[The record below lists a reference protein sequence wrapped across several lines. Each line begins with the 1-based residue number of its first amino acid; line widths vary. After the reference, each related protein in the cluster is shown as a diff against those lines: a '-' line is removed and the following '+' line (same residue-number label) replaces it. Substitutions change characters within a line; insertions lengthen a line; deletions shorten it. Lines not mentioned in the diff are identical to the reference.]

1 MRTCPSCGEGNPS
14 RAKFCLNCGSRLDV
28 LVSGSEERKLVT
40 VLFSD
45 LVGFTERSD
54 RADPEDVKAM
64 LRVFHARLKD
74 EIEHYGGTV
83 DKFIGDAVLGVFGAP
98 ASHEDDPQRA
108 ILAALRIQEAMD
120 ELNEQRPGLELA
132 ARIGITTGQAV
143 VSFGAGPQIGE
154 SLTGDVVNTA
164 SRLQNVAPPGGIVVG
179 EPTYRAA
186 AHRFVFE
193 ELEPVQVKGK
203 AEALQIWRPL
213 RSRSRIGL
221 DVRER
226 PRTVFVGR
234 SEEAARLRSMYRSAV
249 PSDGEGSVQLV
260 TIVGE
265 PGVGKTRLVQ
275 EFAVF
280 VEELPDLVR
289 WRVGRSL
296 PFGEGVSYWAL
307 GDVVKGEAGILDSD
321 APETAEA
328 KLQTALSSVIAS
340 GEEREWIHAM
350 LTPLIGMAET
360 RTSTARDEQFTAW
373 RSFLEAMAMENP
385 LVLIFEDLHWADDN
399 MLDFIEDFV
408 RHASGPILVV
418 CTARPELVATR
429 RSWGAGLRT
438 TQTIQLPP
446 LTDSETTILLSALL
460 DRAVLPV
467 ETQAMLLE
475 RSGGNPLY
483 AEEFVQML
491 ADRGVIDRRT
501 GDRAYGTTSNAA
513 IPVPESLQALIGAR
527 LDALPAADKALMHDA
542 AVIGKVFW
550 SGALAALAGLG
561 EGEIVERLEDVTRRE
576 LVRPSRTSSVEG
588 QAEYTFWHGL
598 VRDVAYGQIPR
609 ASRGAKHL
617 AVAEWL
623 EATAGDRVSDVAEEL
638 AHHYGE
644 ALRLARSI
652 GAGHPPAQL
661 ERLTAEAARYL
672 LLAGERALPFDA
684 AKADAYHLQALEL
697 LPAGSSL
704 RPRVLRHAADTAS
717 ILGRFEES
725 ERRFAEA
732 IEGFRSAGDDLG
744 AGEAMGMLARAKS
757 KRGDV
762 AGAKPLYEEAIGLLE
777 ALPPGPELA
786 RVYNRK
792 AGQLLLAGDYAAS
805 REWADKALDLARAS
819 GLEDEVVRA
828 LQERGAS
835 RCELGEEAA
844 GFEDLRAALRLGLA
858 AGMGEEVV
866 LTYGNLA
873 YQQWFREG
881 PATAIETW
889 GQMESY
895 SERRGYLTH
904 AMWAK
909 TGRLESMF
917 DLGDWDQVLELAQQ
931 VVDWDAEHGESQVG
945 TYARF
950 FQAWVHVRRG
960 ETEPAARLAQQLL
973 PRAQLIEY
981 AEFYAPALMIAAET
995 ERARGDL
1002 AAASQH
1008 VHEFAELTEENPEY
1022 RGLFVPVAVRLL
1034 VAVGDVDG
1042 AEGLLPEA
1050 SETRTRRHRL
1060 ALDTALA
1067 VIAEARSEAGVAAAY
1082 RDVAAGWRDY
1092 GFLLEEGLTL
1102 LGEGRCLVAAG
1113 DPGAGEVLARAR
1125 SVLSRLGARPLVGE
1139 VDALTGVAATA
1150 T

>member
-1 MRTCPSCGEGNPS
+1 VRTCPSCGERNPA
-14 RAKFCLNCGSRLDV
+14 RAKFCLNCGFRLDV
-28 LVSGSEERKLVT
+28 AAAESEERKLVT

-45 LVGFTERSD
+45 LVGFTARSD

-64 LRVFHARLKD
+64 LRAFHARLKD

-98 ASHEDDPQRA
+98 VSHEDDPERA
-108 ILAALRIQEAMD
+108 VFAALRIQEAME
-120 ELNEQRPGLELA
+120 ELNDERPGPPLA
-132 ARIGITTGQAV
+132 ARIGITTGEAV
-143 VSFGAGPQIGE
+143 VSIRAGPQIGE
-154 SLTGDVVNTA
+154 SVTGDVVNTA
-164 SRLQNVAPPGGIVVG
+164 SRLQSVAPAGGIVVG

-186 AHRFVFE
+186 AHQFVFE

-203 AEALQIWRPL
+203 ADALQIWRPL

-234 SEEAARLRSMYRSAV
+234 EAESARLRSLYRTAV
-249 PSDGEGSVQLV
+249 PGGGEGSLQLV

-296 PFGEGVSYWAL
+296 PFGEGVSFWAL

-321 APETAEA
+321 APEVTEA
-328 KLQTALSSVIAS
+328 KLTTALSSVLGDDDERDWIRTRLAPLLGIAEAGAATS
-340 GEEREWIHAM
+340 RE
-350 LTPLIGMAET
+350 
-360 RTSTARDEQFTAW
+360 EQFTAW
-373 RSFLEAMAMENP
+373 RRFLEALAEENP
-385 LVLIFEDLHWADDN
+385 LVLIFEDLHWADDP
-399 MLDFIEDFV
+399 MLDFIEEFAL
-408 RHASGPILVV
+408 RGQGRILML
-418 CTARPELVATR
+418 CTARPELYAR
-429 RSWGAGLRT
+429 RGDWAAGLRNAD
-438 TQTIQLPP
+438 TIPLPP
-446 LTDSETTILLSALL
+446 LTDSETAILLSALL

-467 ETQAMLLE
+467 ETQATLLE

-501 GDRAYGTTSNAA
+501 GGRAYGTAADVA

-527 LDALPAADKALMHDA
+527 LDALPSAEKALLHDA

-550 SGALAALAGLG
+550 SGALASLAGVG
-561 EGEIVERLEDVTRRE
+561 EQEIIGRLDDVARRE
-576 LVRPSRTSSVEG
+576 LVRPSRSSSVEG
-588 QAEYTFWHGL
+588 QAEYAFWHGL

-609 ASRGAKHL
+609 AARGAKHL

-623 EATAGDRVSDVAEEL
+623 ETTAGDRVSDVAEEL

-644 ALRLARSI
+644 ALELARTT
-652 GAGHPPAQL
+652 GGWPALAEL
-661 ERLTAEAARYL
+661 ERLAAESARYL
-672 LLAGERALPFDA
+672 LLAGDRTIRFDA
-684 AKADAYHLQALEL
+684 EKADAYHLRAVRL
-697 LPAGSSL
+697 LSPSSSL
-704 RPRVLRHAADTAS
+704 RPQALRHAADSAG

-725 ERRFAEA
+725 ERLFAEA
-732 IEGFRSAGDDLG
+732 IEGFRDAGDVRG

-757 KRGDV
+757 KRGDS
-762 AGAKPLYEEAIGLLE
+762 AGSRPLYDEAIELLE

-792 AGQLLLAGDYAAS
+792 AGQLLLAGDHAGA
-805 REWADKALDLARAS
+805 REWAEKALALARET

-844 GFEDLRAALRLGLA
+844 GFRDLREALQLGLA
-858 AGMGEEVV
+858 GGMGEEVA

-881 PATAIETW
+881 PATALQTW
-889 GQMESY
+889 REMERY
-895 SERRGYLTH
+895 SDRRGYQTD
-904 AMWAK
+904 AMWAR
-909 TGRLESMF
+909 TGRLETMF
-917 DLGDWDQVLELAQQ
+917 DLGDWDEVLELAQQ
-931 VVDWDAEHGESQVG
+931 VGDWDAEHGDSQLG

-950 FQAWVHVRRG
+950 LQAWVHVRRG
-960 ETEPAARLAQQLL
+960 EIDAAVRLADELL
-973 PRAQLIEY
+973 PRARLIEY
-981 AEFYAPALMIAAET
+981 AEFTAPALMISAET
-995 ERARGDL
+995 ERMRGDL
-1002 AAASQH
+1002 EAASRH
-1008 VHEFAELTEENPEY
+1008 IHEFAEITEANPEY

-1034 VAVGDVDG
+1034 VAVGDVYG
-1042 AEGLLPEA
+1042 ARAILPGPTEV
-1050 SETRTRRHRL
+1050 RTRRHRL
-1060 ALDTALA
+1060 GLDTALA
-1067 VIAEARSEAGVAAAY
+1067 AIAEAKGDAAAAVRY
-1082 RDVAAGWRDY
+1082 GEAAEAWADY
-1092 GFLLEEGLTL
+1092 GFSLEEGLTL
-1102 LGEGRCLVAAG
+1102 LGQARCLASAE
-1113 DPGAGEVLARAR
+1113 DPRAGEVLARAR
-1125 SVLSRLGARPLVGE
+1125 SVLGRLGARPFVAE
-1139 VDALTGVAATA
+1139 ADALAQAAA
-1150 T
+1150 AGG

>member
-1 MRTCPSCGEGNPS
+1 VRTCPNCGERNPV
-14 RAKFCLNCGSRLDV
+14 RAKYCLNCGVRLDV
-28 LVSGSEERKLVT
+28 AMSESEERKLVT

-64 LRVFHARLKD
+64 LRVFHARLKE

-98 ASHEDDPQRA
+98 VSHEDDPERA
-108 ILAALRIQEAMD
+108 IFAALRIQEAMD
-120 ELNEQRPGLELA
+120 ELNEQRPALELA
-132 ARIGITTGQAV
+132 ARIGITTGEAV

-186 AHRFVFE
+186 AHQFVFE
-193 ELEPVQVKGK
+193 ELDPVQVKGK
-203 AEALQIWRPL
+203 AGALHIWRPL

-234 SEEAARLRSMYRSAV
+234 ENEAARLRSLYRAAV
-249 PSDGEGSVQLV
+249 PGGLEGSLQLV

-296 PFGEGVSYWAL
+296 PFGEGVSFWAL
-307 GDVVKGEAGILDSD
+307 GDVVKGETGILDSD
-321 APETAEA
+321 APEVTEA
-328 KLQTALSSVIAS
+328 KLTTALSSVVTDDD
-340 GEEREWIHAM
+340 ERDWIRTR
-350 LTPLIGMAET
+350 LTPLLGIAEAG
-360 RTSTARDEQFTAW
+360 STMSRDEQFTAW
-373 RSFLEAMAMENP
+373 RRFLEAMAEENP
-385 LVLIFEDLHWADDN
+385 LVLIFEDLHWADDP
-399 MLDFIEDFV
+399 MLDFIEDFA
-408 RHASGPILVV
+408 RHGTGRILVV
-418 CTARPELVATR
+418 CTARPELYAR
-429 RSWGAGLRT
+429 REDWGSGLRNAD
-438 TQTIQLPP
+438 TIPLPP
-446 LTDSETTILLSALL
+446 LTDSETAMLLSALL

-467 ETQAMLLE
+467 QTQAMLLE

-491 ADRGVIDRRT
+491 ADRGVIDRRS
-501 GDRAYGTTSNAA
+501 GGRAFGTAA
-513 IPVPESLQALIGAR
+513 DATIPVPESLQALIGAR
-527 LDALPAADKALMHDA
+527 LDALPAPDKALLHDA

-550 SGALAALAGLG
+550 SGALASLAGFA
-561 EGEIVERLEDVTRRE
+561 EDEILPRLDGIARRE
-576 LVRPSRTSSVEG
+576 LVRPSRSSSVEG
-588 QAEYTFWHGL
+588 QAEYAFWHGL

-623 EATAGDRVSDVAEEL
+623 ESTAGDRVSDVAEEL

-644 ALRLARSI
+644 ALDLARSV
-652 GAGHPPAQL
+652 GTTHPPAQL
-661 ERLTAEAARYL
+661 ERLTAESARFL
-672 LLAGERALPFDA
+672 LLAGERTLRFDA
-684 AKADAYHLQALEL
+684 AKADAYHRRAVQL
-697 LPAGSSL
+697 LPAESGL
-704 RPRVLRHAADTAS
+704 RPRALRHAADTAN

-725 ERRFAEA
+725 ERLFADA
-732 IEGFRSAGDDLG
+732 IEGFRAAGDVRG

-762 AGAKPLYEEAIGLLE
+762 AGARPLYDEAIELLE

-786 RVYNRK
+786 RVDNRK
-792 AGQLLLAGDYAAS
+792 AGQLLLAGDYAGS
-805 REWADKALDLARAS
+805 RDWADRALALARQA
-819 GLEDEVVRA
+819 GLDDEVVRA
-828 LQERGAS
+828 LQARGAS

-844 GFEDLRAALRLGLA
+844 GFEDLREALRLGLA
-858 AGMGEEVV
+858 AGLGEEVV

-881 PATAIETW
+881 PATALETW
-889 GQMESY
+889 REMERY
-895 SERRGYLTH
+895 SERRGYRTH
-904 AMWAK
+904 EMWAK

-917 DLGDWDQVLELAQQ
+917 DLGRWDEVLELAQQ
-931 VVDWDAEHGESQVG
+931 VGDWDAEHGDSQVG

-960 ETEPAARLAQQLL
+960 ETEAAVRLADELL
-973 PRAQLIEY
+973 PQAERIEY
-981 AEFYAPALMIAAET
+981 AEFTAPALMIAAEA
-995 ERARGDL
+995 ERSRGNL
-1002 AAASQH
+1002 EGASRH
-1008 VHEFAELTEENPEY
+1008 VREFAEITEDNPEY

-1034 VAVGDVDG
+1034 VEVGDVEG
-1042 AEGLLPEA
+1042 AEAILPDA
-1050 SETRTRRHRL
+1050 LAVRTRRHRL
-1060 ALDTALA
+1060 ALDTAVA
-1067 VIAEARSEAGVAAAY
+1067 VIAEARGEAGAADRYRAAAG
-1082 RDVAAGWRDY
+1082 GWADY

-1102 LGEGRCLVAAG
+1102 LGEARCRMSAA
-1113 DPGAGEVLARAR
+1113 DTGAGEVLAHAR
-1125 SVLSRLGARPLVGE
+1125 SVLSRLGARPLVAE
-1139 VDALTGVAATA
+1139 ADALAGAAATG